1 LLQHKSNYVHKTLAS
16 SVSGALPQTPSRMP
30 NVSCLSSRPCVK
42 LFTAGVTPGDQ
53 LARNKCVTLQRAQEV
68 HSHWITQTLY
78 VKKDHCPTQFLLGC
92 LVCGIEQTE
101 SSTGIDTPCF
111 V

>member
-1 LLQHKSNYVHKTLAS
+1 
-16 SVSGALPQTPSRMP
+16 M
-30 NVSCLSSRPCVK
+30 K

-53 LARNKCVTLQRAQEV
+53 LARNKRVILQRAQEV
-68 HSHWITQTLY
+68 HSHWFTQTLY
-78 VKKDHCPTQFLLGC
+78 IKKDYRPTHFLLGC
-92 LVCGIEQTE
+92 IVYGIEQIE